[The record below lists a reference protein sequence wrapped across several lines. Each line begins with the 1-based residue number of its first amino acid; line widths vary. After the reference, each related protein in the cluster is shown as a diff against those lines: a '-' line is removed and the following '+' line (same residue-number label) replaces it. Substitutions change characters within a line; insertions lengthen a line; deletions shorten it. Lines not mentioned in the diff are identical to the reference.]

1 MLARH
6 PAFWHLGRVAGGRV
20 GPGLETTLMQLLSV
34 NIGQRRTQPKRDGLE
49 VTGIYKLPVHGPV
62 QVGSLGLTAD
72 FICDSENHG
81 GPDQAVYLYGAP
93 DYNWWSEQLG
103 TKLEPGTFG
112 ENLTLSD
119 FESARYNIG
128 DRLQVGSV
136 ILEFTAPRIPCS
148 TLARRMRDPIFAK
161 RYKQAERPGMYCRVI
176 QEGTLQAGD
185 QATLIPYTGTTVSA
199 LEVFREHQSREKHI
213 DLLHRILESPIA
225 IRERLDVE
233 ADLQRLAA
241 G

>member
-1 MLARH
+1 MLI
-6 PAFWHLGRVAGGRV
+6 
-20 GPGLETTLMQLLSV
+20 LSV
-34 NIGQRRTQPKRDGLE
+34 NIGQRRTQPKGDGLE
-49 VTGIYKLPVHGPV
+49 TTGIYKLPVKGPV
-62 QVGSLGLTAD
+62 QVGPLGLPDD
-72 FICDSENHG
+72 FISDQENHG

-93 DYNWWSEQLG
+93 DYAWWSEQLG
-103 TKLEPGTFG
+103 VELEPGTFG

-136 ILEFTAPRIPCS
+136 LLEFTAPRIPCS
-148 TLARRMRDPIFAK
+148 TLARRMRDPSFVK

-176 QEGTLQAGD
+176 QEGTVQRGD
-185 QATLIPYTGTTVSA
+185 AATLIPYRDATVSA
-199 LEVFREHQSREKHI
+199 LDVFREHQSREKHV
-213 DLLHRILESPIA
+213 DLLRRVLESPLA

-233 ADLQRLAA
+233 EDLRKLAT